1 MATVQGPTIGT
12 RNLARDPRLTVR
24 LLRQR
29 PDDINNL
36 PNPMT
41 PNELVGVYNGITN
54 SVKLYVV
61 SGDGFSLI
69 PVLA

>member
-1 MATVQGPTIGT
+1 MAIQGPTIGT
-12 RNLARDPRLTVR
+12 RSLARNPVLTVR
-24 LLRQR
+24 LLRSR
-29 PDDINNL
+29 PEDINNL
-36 PNPMT
+36 ANPMT

-61 SGDGFSLI
+61 SGDGGALI